1 VKYNGEEFNDNSFY
15 KIVEKDSIEVIDSYH
30 DRFPLLEARKS
41 IMRFRVYIVRAA

>member
-30 DRFPLLEARKS
+30 DRFPLLEARKA
-41 IMRFRVYIVRAA
+41 IMRVRVYLVRLA